1 MHTIVAHLSLAS
13 FFAPRY
19 LRPASVAAA
28 RTSLPL
34 ARATVLALAAIAV
47 IFIAATVS
55 AAKALAELLNHMLQ
69 ISAKLSSVLLT
80 MAVLAAIAV
89 VLLLHL

>member
-1 MHTIVAHLSLAS
+1 
-13 FFAPRY
+13 
-19 LRPASVAAA
+19 
-28 RTSLPL
+28 
-34 ARATVLALAAIAV
+34 VLALAAIAV